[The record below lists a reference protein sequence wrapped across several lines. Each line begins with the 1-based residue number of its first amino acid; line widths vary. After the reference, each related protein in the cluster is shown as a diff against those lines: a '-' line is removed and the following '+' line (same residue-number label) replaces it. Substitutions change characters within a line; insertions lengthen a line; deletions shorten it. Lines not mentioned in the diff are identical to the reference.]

1 MKISTNWLELAKTF
15 RKVASEELLP
25 RHGRLHHC
33 EIHTHSDGSL
43 FTEADLMTERRLVE
57 AARSLYPS
65 ADISGE
71 EEISE
76 NPDVFLK
83 EGQTR
88 DVLVF
93 DPIDG
98 TGAFKRGEN
107 TYGVMGAFIKRGVT
121 DAGII
126 YTPGHALKTEAGWKA
141 EDDLMLIAERGK
153 GCWLVTK
160 GNFGEA
166 EKITFAGRPRSLTEA
181 ARVAFA
187 CRNQDAAL
195 EDVLGKGVEGYRP
208 RNNSSYDYTK
218 LLLGQMDATYYSEG
232 YMAATGLGKCPPW
245 DHAAGVL
252 CTAEAG
258 GYAALPY
265 GRSRDGGEIYTPL
278 ICHDRLLVAAS
289 RDLFDSVMAHVE
301 ARLPHLMAPRQK

>member
-1 MKISTNWLELAKTF
+1 MHISSNWLELAKIF
-15 RKVASEELLP
+15 RKVTSEELLP
-25 RHGRLHHC
+25 RHGQLHFS

-43 FTEADLMTERRLVE
+43 FTQADLMSERRLVE
-57 AARSLYPS
+57 AGRSLYPE

-83 EGQTR
+83 EGQSR

-107 TYGVMGAFIKRGVT
+107 TYGVMGAFIRKGKT
-121 DAGII
+121 EAGII
-126 YTPGHALKTEAGWKA
+126 YTPGHAIQTATGWEA
-141 EDDLMLIAERGK
+141 ENDLMLIAERGK

-160 GNFGEA
+160 GNFEA
-166 EKITFAGRPRSLTEA
+166 AQKITLVGRPRSLTEA

-187 CRNQDAAL
+187 CRNQDAPF
-195 EDVLGKGVEGYRP
+195 EDVLAKGIEGYRP

-232 YMAATGLGKCPPW
+232 YMTTIGLGKCPPW

-252 CTAEAG
+252 CVEEAG

-265 GRSRDGGEIYTPL
+265 GASKDGGEPYTPL
-278 ICHDRLLVAAS
+278 ICHDRLLVAAN
-289 RDLFDSVMAHVE
+289 RDLFDSVMVHVE
-301 ARLPHLMAPRQK
+301 SRVPHFMAPRQK